1 MPISG
6 TIFLVNFLVS
16 CRLRTRPACSV
27 QVTLAEVFTL
37 KRFCRPSLPPR
48 DPPRPGER
56 APLCLPFC
64 PLPGFSPALK
74 QAQFSNLKRSLRPSP
89 AQPPPSHSSASL
101 STLSPRPPSV
111 TAPRG
116 VPPTPRLLSAWSACS
131 QSCYSAQTCSRLC
144 PQHRAPATAA
154 PGRTQ
159 RGPRP
164 PISTRVPA
172 PLRTPLLPRLPPP
185 DFPSS
190 VIASLLLKLQ
200 RHLREL
206 PVPFL
211 LWPLTSSPPLPPPS
225 GPSWFLAV

>member
-1 MPISG
+1 M
-6 TIFLVNFLVS
+6 
-16 CRLRTRPACSV
+16 
-27 QVTLAEVFTL
+27 
-37 KRFCRPSLPPR
+37 
-48 DPPRPGER
+48 
-56 APLCLPFC
+56 
-64 PLPGFSPALK
+64 K

-116 VPPTPRLLSAWSACS
+116 VPTEASGGPSPQTPRRLLSAWSAWS

-144 PQHRAPATAA
+144 PQHGAPATAA
-154 PGRTQ
+154 PWRTQ

-172 PLRTPLLPRLPPP
+172 PLRTPLLLWLPPP